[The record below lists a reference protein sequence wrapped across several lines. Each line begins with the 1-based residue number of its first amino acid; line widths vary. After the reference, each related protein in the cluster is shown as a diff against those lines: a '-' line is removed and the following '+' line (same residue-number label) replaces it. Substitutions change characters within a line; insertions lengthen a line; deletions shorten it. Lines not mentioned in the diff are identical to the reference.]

1 MATSTGLW
9 AQAAE
14 VFSRALELP
23 APARAALLEQAC
35 AAHPDPAA
43 LRQALARLLAAHE
56 AMEAE
61 DAGAAGDAL
70 PWRGGVQ
77 LLGDAR
83 LWSDDDHGRLAAGE
97 RAGPFVIER
106 ELGAGGM
113 GRVYLARRAVEGLE
127 QRVALK
133 LAASPLWA
141 PQVQRR
147 LRRERELLASLE
159 HPNIARLIDVG
170 ELPSG
175 QPYFAM
181 EYVDGEP
188 ILAWCDRRRLPLRA
202 RIELAL
208 QALAAVDYAHRR
220 LVLHRD
226 LKSGNVLVD
235 GEGRAR
241 LLDFGIAKA
250 LAPGA
255 DGAATVDAQA
265 FFSPA
270 SAAPEQALG
279 APTSVA
285 TDVYALGVLLYEL
298 LCGQLPIATDGRGAA
313 ELAQA
318 IAHELPMLPSR
329 RLAALEQREPARARA
344 IAQARGAASARAL
357 RRQLHGDLDAILARC
372 LRKEPEQ
379 RYASVERLAEDLRAA
394 LRSRPVA
401 ARGGERWYRLGKFAR
416 RQRVPLALAALAVA
430 LALGFVV
437 HTALQS
443 RELAQARDRAEARRH
458 QAERVTAFMVD
469 LFRASDPLQARGRD
483 PGARELLQRAAQRLQ
498 QIRDPDTRAA
508 LAAAIAE
515 VELNLGEVSAA
526 QRHAAEALELRL
538 RLPQPD
544 PMLLRQSYRQNAQVA
559 LARADYA
566 AAGRFLDQA
575 QRRLPAQAQ
584 DEALTLLRLRA
595 QLSQAQGR
603 LQQALAQWQRADAA
617 HRRRYGADDPRSAQ
631 VRRGW
636 ASALLAAGQE
646 RRAAQLLA
654 QLPAPR
660 SDGRDD
666 DPALAKALASQAR
679 QRRDAGDFVQA
690 EQLSRRA
697 LGIVLKVY
705 GERHE
710 ETASVFNQ
718 LGTIAQGRGDPAAAM
733 AWFQRALTVRRDLLG
748 PDHPDVARSEFNL
761 GTMRHLFMGDARGAE
776 PHLRRAV
783 EIAAAATPTH
793 LNLAMYRLGWA
804 MDLHDLGRIDAA
816 RAALAPALRRFGE
829 LPGQTLNLALARAE
843 DACLAPAPWN
853 AAQARAFAEARATVS
868 AELDPQHPK
877 RRRVED
883 CAQRHAAA
891 ATTQRAALPGAPPA
905 GAS

>member
-14 VFSRALELP
+14 LFSRALETP
-23 APARAALLEQAC
+23 PPQRAAWIERAC
-35 AAHPDPAA
+35 AGHADPHA
-43 LRQALARLLAAHE
+43 LRAAVARLLSAHQ
-56 AMEAE
+56 AMEAD
-61 DAGAAGDAL
+61 DAAADGDAL
-70 PWRGGVQ
+70 PWRGGVGP
-77 LLGDAR
+77 LREDG
-83 LWSDDDHGRLAAGE
+83 HGRLAPGE
-97 RAGPFVIER
+97 RAGPFAIER

-113 GRVYLARRAVEGLE
+113 GRVYLARRVAEGVE

-188 ILAWCDRRRLPLRA
+188 ILAWCDRRRLPPRA

-250 LAPGA
+250 LAPQA

-298 LCGQLPIATDGRGAA
+298 LCGQLPIATEGRSAA
-313 ELAQA
+313 ELGQA
-318 IAHELPMLPSR
+318 IAHELPALPSR
-329 RLAALEQREPARARA
+329 RLAALEQRDPARAQA
-344 IAQARGAASARAL
+344 IAQARGAASVRAL
-357 RRQLHGDLDAILARC
+357 RRQLRGDLDAILARC
-372 LRKEPEQ
+372 LRKEPDQ

-394 LRSRPVA
+394 LQSRPVA
-401 ARGGERWYRLGKFAR
+401 ARGGERWHRLGRFVR
-416 RQRVPLALAALAVA
+416 RQRVPLALAALAFA
-430 LALGFVV
+430 LALGFLV
-437 HTALQS
+437 HTALQA
-443 RELAQARDRAEARRH
+443 RELALARDRAEARRL

-469 LFRASDPLQARGRD
+469 LFRASDPLQARGRE
-483 PGARELLQRAAQRLQ
+483 PGARELLQRAAQRLAL
-498 QIRDPDTRAA
+498 IRDPDARAA

-515 VELNLGEVSAA
+515 VELNLGDLAA
-526 QRHAAEALELRL
+526 AGRHAGEALRL
-538 RLPQPD
+538 RQGRPQQD
-544 PMLLRQSYRQNAQVA
+544 PALLRQSYRQNAQVA
-559 LARADYA
+559 LARADHA
-566 AAGRFLDQA
+566 AAERFLDQA
-575 QRRLPAQAQ
+575 GQGLPAQAE

-595 QLSQAQGR
+595 QLSQARGA
-603 LQQALAQWQRADAA
+603 LPQALAQWQRADAA
-617 HRRRYGADDPRSAQ
+617 HRRRYGAGDPRSAQ
-631 VRRGW
+631 VRRDW
-636 ASALLAAGQE
+636 AGALLAAGQE
-646 RRAAQLLA
+646 QRAAHLLA
-654 QLPAPR
+654 ELPAPR
-660 SDGRDD
+660 GVGAD
-666 DPALAKALASQAR
+666 DPALAKALAAQAR
-679 QRRDAGDFVQA
+679 QRRDAGDLVQA
-690 EQLSRRA
+690 EALSRQA
-697 LGIVLKVY
+697 LAIVLKVY

-718 LGTIAQGRGDPAAAM
+718 LGTIAQGRGDPAAAV

-748 PDHPDVARSEFNL
+748 PGHPSVARSEFNL
-761 GTMRHLFMGDARGAE
+761 GTMRHLFMADARGAE

-783 EIAAAATPTH
+783 EIAAAATPEH

-804 MDLHDLGRIDAA
+804 MDLHDLGRPDAA

-843 DACLAPAPWN
+843 DACLSPAPWS
-853 AAQARAFAEARATVS
+853 AAQAQAFAQAQATVR
-868 AELDPQHPK
+868 AELEPQHPK
-877 RRRVED
+877 RLRIAR
-883 CAQRHAAA
+883 CAQRRAPAA
-891 ATTQRAALPGAPPA
+891 QDPGENALPPPRGA
-905 GAS
+905 

>member
-1 MATSTGLW
+1 MAGTGLRR
-9 AQAAE
+9 A
-14 VFSRALELP
+14 SRPVAL
-23 APARAALLEQAC
+23 RAAV
-35 AAHPDPAA
+35 
-43 LRQALARLLAAHE
+43 ARLLAAHE

-61 DAGAAGDAL
+61 DAAAAGDAL

-77 LLGDAR
+77 MLSGQPPDDAR
-83 LWSDDDHGRLAAGE
+83 LWNDDDHGRLALASAPAVRD
-97 RAGPFVIER
+97 RARTRRRRHGP
-106 ELGAGGM
+106 
-113 GRVYLARRAVEGLE
+113 VYLARRAVEGLE

-313 ELAQA
+313 ELAHA

-329 RLAALEQREPARARA
+329 RLAALEQRDLARARHRP
-344 IAQARGAASARAL
+344 ARGAASARAL
-357 RRQLHGDLDAILARC
+357 RRQLQGDLDAILARC

-394 LRSRPVA
+394 LQSRPVA
-401 ARGGERWYRLGKFAR
+401 GAAASAGTGWAGSRVASACRWRWPR
-416 RQRVPLALAALAVA
+416 WR
-430 LALGFVV
+430 
-437 HTALQS
+437 S
-443 RELAQARDRAEARRH
+443 RWRW
-458 QAERVTAFMVD
+458 
-469 LFRASDPLQARGRD
+469 ASDPHRAAVARTGAGARPRRGAPAPGRARHRVHGR
-483 PGARELLQRAAQRLQ
+483 PVPRLRPAAGARPRSGARELLQRAAQRLQ
-498 QIRDPDTRAA
+498 QIRDSDTRAA

-515 VELNLGEVSAA
+515 VELNLGEVDAA
-526 QRHAAEALELRL
+526 RRHAAEALELRL
-538 RLPQPD
+538 RAQQPD

-566 AAGRFLDQA
+566 AAGRLLDQA
-575 QRRLPAQAQ
+575 ERRLPAQAH

-603 LQQALAQWQRADAA
+603 LEQALAQWQRADAA

-654 QLPAPR
+654 ELPAPR

-690 EQLSRRA
+690 ERLSRQA
-697 LGIVLKVY
+697 LAIVLKVY
-705 GERHE
+705 GQRHE
-710 ETASVFNQ
+710 QTASVFNQ
-718 LGTIAQGRGDPAAAM
+718 LGTIAQARGDPAAAM

-748 PDHPDVARSEFNL
+748 PAHPTVASSEFNL
-761 GTMRHLFMGDARGAE
+761 GTMRHLFMADARGAE

-783 EIAAAATPTH
+783 EIAAVATPEH

-804 MDLHDLGRIDAA
+804 MDLHDLGRVDDA
-816 RAALAPALRRFGE
+816 RAALAPALTRFAE
-829 LPGQTLNLALARAE
+829 LPGQDLNLALARAE
-843 DACLAPAPWN
+843 LACMAPAPWS
-853 AAQARAFAEARATVS
+853 AAQRQTFARSLQAVR
-868 AELDPQHPK
+868 AELEPDHPK
-877 RRRVED
+877 RRRLED
-883 CAQRHAAA
+883 CALQRAIQAQAAA
-891 ATTQRAALPGAPPA
+891 PA
-905 GAS
+905 HASG

>member
-1 MATSTGLW
+1 MATSTALW

-14 VFSRALELP
+14 AFSRALELP
-23 APARAALLEQAC
+23 APARAAFLEQAC

-43 LRQALARLLAAHE
+43 LRAAVARLLSAHE

-61 DAGAAGDAL
+61 DAAAAGDAL
-70 PWRGGVQ
+70 PWRGGVR
-77 LLGDAR
+77 LLSGQAPGDAR
-83 LWSDDDHGRLAAGE
+83 LWNDDDHGRLAPGE
-97 RAGPFVIER
+97 RAGPFAIER

-235 GEGRAR
+235 GDGRAR

-313 ELAQA
+313 ELTQA

-329 RLAALEQREPARARA
+329 RLAALEQRDPARARA
-344 IAQARGAASARAL
+344 VAQARGAASARAL
-357 RRQLHGDLDAILARC
+357 RRQLQGDLDAILARC

-394 LRSRPVA
+394 LQSRPVA

-430 LALGFVV
+430 LALGFLV

-515 VELNLGEVSAA
+515 VELNLGEVDAA
-526 QRHAAEALELRL
+526 RRHAAEALELRQ
-538 RLPQPD
+538 RAQQPD

-566 AAGRFLDQA
+566 AAGRLLDQA
-575 QRRLPAQAQ
+575 ERRLPAQAQ

-603 LQQALAQWQRADAA
+603 LEQALAQWQRADAA

-654 QLPAPR
+654 ELPAPR

-679 QRRDAGDFVQA
+679 QRRDAGDFVGA

-710 ETASVFNQ
+710 QTASVFNQ
-718 LGTIAQGRGDPAAAM
+718 LGTIAQARGDPAAAM

-748 PDHPDVARSEFNL
+748 PAHPTVASSEFNL
-761 GTMRHLFMGDARGAE
+761 GTMRHLFMADARGAE

-783 EIAAAATPTH
+783 EIAAVATPEH

-804 MDLHDLGRIDAA
+804 MDLHDLGRVDDA
-816 RAALAPALRRFGE
+816 RAALAPALTRFAE
-829 LPGQTLNLALARAE
+829 LPGQDLNLALARAE
-843 DACLAPAPWN
+843 LACMAPAPWS
-853 AAQARAFAEARATVS
+853 AAQRQTFERSLQAVR
-868 AELDPQHPK
+868 AELEPDHPK
-877 RRRVED
+877 RRRLED
-883 CAQRHAAA
+883 CALQRAVQARAAA
-891 ATTQRAALPGAPPA
+891 PAPAPG
-905 GAS
+905 